1 MRGFALS
8 LPEEIH
14 AFILEFIS
22 ILCYKAFV
30 YSFKTF
36 YKLEKT
42 ATMFSVHYKYEKIV
56 FQVCILDQFP
66 EFMTCGTFKSIPFKK
81 KIIKKKKMLGAN
93 RSRPKLDGF
102 EWHRKK
108 LSQVQVNVIFL
119 VKS

>member
-1 MRGFALS
+1 M
-8 LPEEIH
+8 
-14 AFILEFIS
+14 FI
-22 ILCYKAFV
+22 
-30 YSFKTF
+30 
-36 YKLEKT
+36 
-42 ATMFSVHYKYEKIV
+42 VHYKYEKIV

-66 EFMTCGTFKSIPFKK
+66 EFMTCDHVKASHLKRNNNKEK
-81 KIIKKKKMLGAN
+81 KIKNEKMLGAN